1 MLPAAVT
8 AAYVFRE
15 NLLLAAIGAC
25 VGIVMGVSLH
35 MYVMSRIKADAVSF
49 DVNIKPLSFL
59 FAVILTFV
67 FSFLVDMV
75 MRRKIASINM
85 AESLKSIE

>member
-25 VGIVMGVSLH
+25 VGLVMGVSLH
-35 MYVMSRIKADAVSF
+35 MYVMSQIKVDAVSF
-49 DVNIKPLSFL
+49 DVNIKLLSPFC
-59 FAVILTFV
+59 VSIL
-67 FSFLVDMV
+67 
-75 MRRKIASINM
+75 KGG
-85 AESLKSIE
+85 